1 MELSLLIHTHGPRS
15 MNLPTL
21 VRKLR
26 GLFVTTVV
34 LASTLGASAQINL
47 TITSVAGSFPSEVGW
62 QLVNTATNVAYGC
75 LAPGGTPLTWN
86 NVTISV
92 PSGDYELRAWD
103 SWGDGWNGATYTLRY
118 VTGGATIFS
127 ALTMA
132 GGGGSNTCTGVGTPI
147 ARTLGVVLATARIVN
162 PCFAPIITASP
173 LTQSACTGT
182 TINFVVSSDMT
193 TGNYEWRK
201 DGIIVSTTRSNVYT
215 VSPVTTA
222 SAGSYDVI
230 LRQDCNPTVAFASS
244 SAGRLSVS
252 IAPTITQQPQ
262 SSRVICAGRPDTL
275 RIRAVATAMALQ
287 WRKDGVNISG
297 ATDSNYVIPNGT
309 AAVVGNY
316 DCVVSG
322 QCIPSVTSSICVVD
336 VAFLPVVTS
345 NPSDQTVCPGST
357 VTLTTTATVVG
368 GTLSYN
374 WVKNGVSIAGS
385 NSPTLTLTNVQAVDV
400 GRYQCLVTRNGANPG
415 NCNITV
421 GGREVVVSVFS
432 SPRITGQPTA
442 AEACVGSTV
451 TMAVA
456 GDGFDLN
463 YQWFKSGVAIPN
475 SNTNALEL
483 ANLTAGSA
491 GNYSVRVTGTCGFS
505 VTSTPATL
513 TVVVR
518 PRLATSPLSSSLLI
532 GQALNLSVSGTDI
545 TSIKWL
551 KNNSVIP
558 GATNLS
564 YSIANV
570 RTTDAGVYNAI
581 VTNSCGSVVTG
592 SAVIVVTDPSTLLPE
607 LTLSQPSIDAGDVP
621 AEYSR
626 TVTLTNFI
634 TNTGRA
640 PLTVTDI
647 AIENANGTG
656 TFTISTGGST
666 PFTLAPGEMHSVGIV
681 FAATRSGMSTATVM
695 VRSNTPTGPAGT
707 AITGN
712 GVVHYALPVT
722 LAFGK
727 VILNNM
733 LQSCAD
739 VVNNSSLPITLDQA
753 QISGTNASLFT
764 VVTPMP
770 VTIAA
775 GATSQVCI
783 KFSPR
788 ALGDASAMAKIISSN
803 GGNSSFNLTGN
814 GDDPTSVIEVAGA
827 SELNAYPN
835 PSTGSV
841 TFAGSLLHTGTE
853 LTILNSIGS
862 AVATFTVNA
871 DQQSILWNDGTAQS
885 GCYTALVRSNG
896 TLRSLPITIIR

>member
-1 MELSLLIHTHGPRS
+1 
-15 MNLPTL
+15 MNLATL
-21 VRKLR
+21 SRRLR
-26 GLFVTTVV
+26 GLLVIAVV
-34 LASTLGASAQINL
+34 LASTIGVRAQINL

-62 QLVNTATNVAYGC
+62 QLVNLSTNAAYGC

-92 PSGDYELRAWD
+92 PAGDYELRAWD
-103 SWGDGWNGATYTLRY
+103 SWGDGWNGATYTLKY

-132 GGGGSNTCTGVGTPI
+132 LGGGSNTCTGVGTPI
-147 ARTLGVVLATARIVN
+147 TTGRGVVLAKATITP
-162 PCFAPIITASP
+162 PCFAPIISASP
-173 LTQSACTGT
+173 LSQSACTGT
-182 TINFVVSSDMT
+182 TVNFVVSSDMT
-193 TGNYEWRK
+193 AGNYEWRK
-201 DGIIVSTTRSNVYT
+201 DGIIIATTRSNVYT
-215 VSPVTTA
+215 VSPVTAA

-230 LRQDCNPTVAFASS
+230 LRQDCNPTVAIASS
-244 SAGRLSVS
+244 GAGRLSVS

-275 RIRAVATAMALQ
+275 RIRAVATAMTLQ

-322 QCIPSVTSSICVVD
+322 QCIPSVTSTICAVD

-345 NPSDQTVCPGST
+345 SPSDQTVCPGST

-374 WVKNGVSIAGS
+374 WIKNGVSIAGS
-385 NSPTLTLTNVQAVDV
+385 NSPTLTLTNVQAADV
-400 GRYQCLVTRNGANPG
+400 GRYQCLVTRNGANPS

-432 SPRITGQPTA
+432 SPRISGQPSG
-442 AEACVGSTV
+442 AEACAGSTV
-451 TMAVA
+451 TMSVA
-456 GDGFDLN
+456 ADGFDLN
-463 YQWFKSGVAIPN
+463 FQWFKNGVTIPN

-505 VTSTPATL
+505 ASSTPATL
-513 TVVVR
+513 TVVTR
-518 PRLATSPLSSSLLI
+518 PRLTTSPQSTSLLI

-545 TSIKWL
+545 SSIKWL

-558 GATNLS
+558 GATNLF

-592 SAVIVVTDPSTLLPE
+592 SAVVVVTDPSTLLPE

-640 PLTVTDI
+640 PLTVSDI
-647 AIENANGTG
+647 AIENANGSG

-666 PFTLAPGEMHSVGIV
+666 PFTLAPGEMHSVGLV
-681 FAATRSGMSTATVM
+681 FSAPSTGMSTATLM

-712 GVVHYALPVT
+712 GVIHYALPVT
-722 LAFGK
+722 LGFGK

-753 QISGTNASLFT
+753 QISGANASLFT
-764 VVTPMP
+764 VVMPMP

-783 KFSPR
+783 KFSPI

-803 GGNSSFNLTGN
+803 GGNSSFDLTGN

-841 TFAGSLLHTGTE
+841 TFAGSLLHAGAE

-862 AVATFTVNA
+862 AVASFTVST
-871 DQQSILWNDGTAQS
+871 DQQSIRWNDGTAQS
-885 GCYTALVRSNG
+885 GCYTALVRTNG